1 MWRSGRWAIPSVLVV
16 AVVVTGC
23 GGAATTTQTST
34 STTATTGPA
43 GTATVPPDASVVTA
57 IWPTAASPTRY
68 PTPESAARGFATGF
82 LHMVDPVVGS
92 FRQGD
97 TRSGEVPVRPDPN
110 GPETTVL
117 VRQLTPADTWWVL
130 GSATAAISISQP
142 ATLAAVS
149 SPLTVR
155 GTSTAYEATVNV
167 SLRLDDGTVPLVEGT
182 AMGGANG
189 QMAPFATTLVFAA
202 PTGRWGALVVSTISA
217 KDGTVAQATAIRVR
231 L

>member
-1 MWRSGRWAIPSVLVV
+1 MRRPGRTAIPSVLVV
-16 AVVVTGC
+16 AVVLGGC
-23 GGAATTTQTST
+23 GGTTTSPTRT
-34 STTATTGPA
+34 STTATTGTPA
-43 GTATVPPDASVVTA
+43 TSPDAATSTA
-57 IWPTAASPTRY
+57 LWPTAASATRY

-82 LHMVDPVVGS
+82 LSMVDPVVGT

-97 TRSGEVPVRPDPN
+97 ARSGEVPVRPDPG

-117 VRQLTPADTWWVL
+117 VRQLTAANSWWVL

-142 ATLAAVS
+142 ATLATVS

-155 GTSTAYEATVNV
+155 GTSTAYEATVDV
-167 SLRLDDGTVPLVEGT
+167 SLRLDDATAPLAEGT

-189 QMAPFATTLVFAA
+189 QMGPFETTLDFAA
-202 PTGRWGALVVSTISA
+202 PTGRRGALVVSTTSA

-231 L
+231 F